1 MRLFTRIGLIALA
14 ALVAVPIGSAQQPPG
29 LDVPYVP
36 TPPEVVAQMLALAA
50 PTKNDVLYD
59 LGSGDGRIVITAA
72 QRFGLRGMGVD
83 LDPDRIQE
91 ANANAKQAG
100 VTDRVRFV
108 RQDLFKTDLR
118 PASIVTLYL
127 LPRVNLELRPR
138 LFEQLRP
145 GTRVV
150 SHAFSMEEWEPD
162 SVVTV
167 NRNEGIGSA
176 TVYYWVI
183 PARVAG
189 TWTLTTPEG
198 RRYPVKVQQQFQRF
212 TANATVSRRNAELAN
227 PRLVGDRISFTL
239 RDSVNGKLVTRQF
252 SGRVTGNA
260 MRGNVAGGGA
270 WTATR

>member
-1 MRLFTRIGLIALA
+1 MQIRQHAHRLAIALVFAVVSAPASGA
-14 ALVAVPIGSAQQPPG
+14 AQETAAPSKKPAAPARTP
-29 LDVPYVP
+29 DVIFVP
-36 TPPEVVAQMLALAA
+36 TPREVVDQMLAVARVG
-50 PTKNDVLYD
+50 KNDVVYD

-118 PASIVTLYL
+118 EASIVTLYL

-150 SHAFSMEEWEPD
+150 SHAFSMEDWEPD
-162 SVVTV
+162 SVVTRTSAGRAPPKKPRRGEARTSTRTSLRAAPSASSARATAASTV
-167 NRNEGIGSA
+167 GPVERTWRLIVTPLARVAYLLTGSA
-176 TVYYWVI
+176 T
-183 PARVAG
+183 
-189 TWTLTTPEG
+189 G
-198 RRYPVKVQQQFQRF
+198 RNMTYC
-212 TANATVSRRNAELAN
+212 
-227 PRLVGDRISFTL
+227 
-239 RDSVNGKLVTRQF
+239 
-252 SGRVTGNA
+252 
-260 MRGNVAGGGA
+260 
-270 WTATR
+270 